1 MPSTDNPTTGLAQRP
16 GTLAILL
23 LLVIAGLGIF
33 VRVESIFTWQ
43 VRSDIFFTGDQP
55 VLTDVDGYYY
65 LNIAKELGEQSY
77 STIDGKRAFPEGI
90 NRAERPPLLSVL
102 LHQISAVSGLSL
114 NWVAI
119 WLPVILSITLLVPV
133 FFFGHYFGSMHGA
146 IGAVAVAALAPYF
159 AERNRLSQM
168 DTDSL
173 NLVLP
178 LCCAYLFMRFGT
190 TATARRYGY
199 LAGGLFCYALF
210 LWWWDMSPQAAMLL
224 ALSPLAIALLCH
236 YRPPAKEAILFG
248 GLALIALLTF
258 NWYVDIFALLVQ
270 YGKTAMTILAYIS
283 KEAPGIFPN
292 IGESIAEQQRF
303 GFIEVLVRNIANLGC
318 LLLALIGLVMLALRE
333 KTKVLYLLPM
343 AVIGT
348 FGFFFA
354 MRFTFFLTPLLAIG
368 FGSFFA
374 TMYPKIDR
382 KYLYYGCYGLALASL
397 AWASIGQTRYFLP
410 AFRGEIITGMARIKE
425 ITPENALI
433 WSWGD
438 EGHPLVYWS
447 GRATVNDGMVHG
459 GERDY
464 FTALPMAG
472 DDFRFAANFMQFYAV
487 HGRPEITAFMQS
499 TGSSFA
505 QGMGHLRTILR
516 SGPESGKEFLESLTF
531 TGEDNKRFSDISYY
545 YPNTAPPIYLFLD
558 SRMPQA
564 FRWIYWYGTWDT
576 EKQAGTPTLPTLH
589 LQDISYDHH
598 NVPLGKGIELN
609 TEEGWITIAGTL
621 PGKNPIQ
628 SIAIQGG
635 SHQRRQMEYAVFS
648 GVKEQKFTFENFQ
661 PDFIA
666 NQNKFTD
673 TGIYTIQLLP
683 DKKELLLQDK
693 KISHSVLNYL
703 FNYGTADPGNYFS
716 PVELAEHY
724 QIWEVH
730 GDKPLP

>member
-1 MPSTDNPTTGLAQRP
+1 MPTTDKSTTGLAQRP

-33 VRVESIFTWQ
+33 VRVESILTWP

-65 LNIAKELGEQSY
+65 LNIAKELGGRSY
-77 STIDGKRAFPEGI
+77 STLDGKRAFPEGI
-90 NRAERPPLLSVL
+90 NRAERPSLLPVL
-102 LHQISAVSGLSL
+102 LHHVSAVSGLSL

-133 FFFGHYFGSMHGA
+133 FFFGHYFGSVHGA
-146 IGAVAVAALAPYF
+146 IGAVAVAALAPYY
-159 AERNRLSQM
+159 AERTRLSQM

-178 LCCAYLFMRFGT
+178 LCCAYLFMRFGK

-199 LAGGLFCYALF
+199 LAGGLFCYAIF
-210 LWWWDMSPQAAMLL
+210 LWWWDMSPQAATLL

-248 GLALIALLTF
+248 GLALITLLTL
-258 NWYVDIFALLVQ
+258 NWYADIFGLFVQ
-270 YGKTAMTILAYIS
+270 FGKTALAKLAYIS
-283 KEAPGIFPN
+283 KETLSIFPN
-292 IGESIAEQQRF
+292 IGGSISEQQRF
-303 GFIEVLVRNIANLGC
+303 GFIEALVRNIANLGC
-318 LLLALIGLVMLALRE
+318 LLLAVIGLVMLALRE
-333 KTKVLYLLPM
+333 KTKLLYLLPM

-348 FGFFFA
+348 FGFMFA
-354 MRFTFFLTPLLAIG
+354 MRFTFFLTPILAIG
-368 FGSFFA
+368 FGNFFA
-374 TMYPKIDR
+374 TMYPKIGR
-382 KYLYYGCYGLALASL
+382 KYLYYSCYGLALASL
-397 AWASIGQTRYFLP
+397 AWVSIGHTRYFLP
-410 AFRGEIITGMARIKE
+410 TFRGEIITGMTRLKE
-425 ITPENALI
+425 KTPDNAII
-433 WSWGD
+433 WSWWD

-447 GRATVNDGMVHG
+447 DRATVNDGMVHG
-459 GERDY
+459 GDRDY
-464 FTALPMAG
+464 FTALPMVG

-487 HGRPEITAFMQS
+487 HGRPGITAFMQS

-505 QGMGHLRTILR
+505 QAMGYLQTILR
-516 SGPESGKEFLESLTF
+516 SGPERGKEFLESLTF
-531 TGEDNKRFSDISYY
+531 TDEGQKRLSGINYY
-545 YPNTAPPIYLFLD
+545 YPSKAPPIYLFLD

-576 EKQAGTPTLPTLH
+576 EKQTGTPTLPTLH

-609 TEEGWITIAGTL
+609 TEEGWISIAGTL

-628 SIAIQGG
+628 SIVIQTD
-635 SHQRRQMEYAVFS
+635 SHQRRLTEYAIFS
-648 GVKEQKFTFENFQ
+648 GIKEQKFTFENFQ
-661 PDFIA
+661 PDFITK
-666 NQNKFTD
+666 QTKLTD

-683 DKKELLLQDK
+683 DRKELLIQDK

-703 FNYGTADPGNYFS
+703 FNYGTAYSGNYFR

-724 QIWEVH
+724 QIWEVR
-730 GDKPLP
+730 GEKPLP

>member
-1 MPSTDNPTTGLAQRP
+1 MPSTDKSAAGLAKGLNAQ
-16 GTLAILL
+16 AILL

-33 VRVESIFTWQ
+33 VRVESIFTWT

-77 STIDGKRAFPEGI
+77 STIDGKRAFPEGM
-90 NRAERPPLLSVL
+90 NRAERPSLLPVI

-133 FFFGHYFGSMHGA
+133 FFFGHYFGSVHGA
-146 IGAVAVAALAPYF
+146 IGAVAVAALAPYY
-159 AERNRLSQM
+159 AERTRLSQM
-168 DTDSL
+168 DTDCL

-178 LCCAYLFMRFGT
+178 MCCAYLFMRFGT
-190 TATARRYGY
+190 TGTAQRYLY
-199 LAGGLFCYALF
+199 LGGGLFCYAVF
-210 LWWWDMSPQAAMLL
+210 LWWWDMSPQAATLM

-236 YRPPAKEAILFG
+236 YRPPAKEAMIFG
-248 GLALIALLTF
+248 GVALIALLTF
-258 NWYVDIFALLVQ
+258 NWYTDIFALLVE
-270 YGKTAMTILAYIS
+270 YGRTALANLAYIS
-283 KEAPGIFPN
+283 KETHGIFPN
-292 IGESIAEQQRF
+292 IGGSIAEQKPF
-303 GFIEVLVRNIANLGC
+303 GFIEALVRNIANLGC

-333 KTKVLYLLPM
+333 KAKILYLLPL

-374 TMYPKIDR
+374 MIYPRIDR
-382 KYLYYGCYGLALASL
+382 KFLYYGCYGLAIGSL

-410 AFRGEIITGMARIKE
+410 VFRGEIITGMARIKE
-425 ITPENALI
+425 ITPDNALI
-433 WSWGD
+433 WSWWD

-447 GRATVNDGMVHG
+447 DRATVNDGMVHG
-459 GERDY
+459 GARDY
-464 FTALPMAG
+464 FTALPIAG
-472 DDFRFAANFMQFYAV
+472 ADFRFAANFMQFYAV
-487 HGRPEITAFMQS
+487 HGHPGITAFMKS

-505 QGMGHLRTILR
+505 QGMDHLQAILR
-516 SGPESGKEFLESLTF
+516 SGPERGEEHLKSLSF
-531 TGEDNKRFSDISYY
+531 EGEDKKRFSDIGYY
-545 YPNTAPPIYLFLD
+545 YPHSAPPIYLFID

-576 EKQAGTPTLPTLH
+576 EKQFGTPTLPTLH
-589 LQDISYDHH
+589 LYDISYDGQGL
-598 NVPLGKGIELN
+598 PLKEGIELN

-621 PGKNPIQ
+621 PGKNPIL
-628 SIAIQGG
+628 SIAIQGD
-635 SHQRRQMEYAVFS
+635 SYQRRQKEYAVFS
-648 GVKEQKFTFENFQ
+648 GVEEHKFNFENFH
-661 PDFIA
+661 PDFSA
-666 NQNKFTD
+666 NQTKMTD
-673 TGIYTIQLLP
+673 TGIYTVQLLA
-683 DKKELLLQDK
+683 DRKELLLQDK

-703 FNYGTADPGNYFS
+703 FHYGIADPGNHFS

-724 QIWEVH
+724 QIWEVR
-730 GDKPLP
+730 GEKPLP